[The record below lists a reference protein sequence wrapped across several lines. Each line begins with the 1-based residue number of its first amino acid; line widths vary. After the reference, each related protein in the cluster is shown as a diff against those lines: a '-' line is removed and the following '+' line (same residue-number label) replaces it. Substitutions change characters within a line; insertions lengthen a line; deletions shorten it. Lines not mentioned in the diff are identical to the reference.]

1 MALNAHRRGC
11 QNGKIREYDSGK
23 AARFEQERVQEFQGK
38 WFGRR
43 ADGAGDARLHVEG
56 GPRARQLRR
65 VNFSVV
71 VPSLGSLIS
80 ISLTTEVKNMIL
92 VC

>member
-1 MALNAHRRGC
+1 MLTDADVKMARFV
-11 QNGKIREYDSGK
+11 SGK

-56 GPRARQLRR
+56 RARARQLRR
-65 VNFSVV
+65 VNYSVV
-71 VPSLGSLIS
+71 VPSLGSLKS
-80 ISLTTEVKNMIL
+80 TSLTTEVLKISL
-92 VC
+92 FAESPS